1 MKTNR
6 IAPCISH
13 GRSLIQL
20 VTSPGRFF
28 ENRRQG
34 LNPYASGSFLVISAL
49 LFTVATLV
57 YHQNQ
62 ANWISGAI
70 LMGNAVGM
78 VLILSFVSYIVM
90 VLSVG
95 KKTGF
100 QQVFSVYAYAS
111 GASLAAAWVPHLL
124 MFTELW
130 RWSLVGIGLTRG
142 CGLKRMASGWVIVCS
157 IIVMT
162 ILLRSILPLL
172 QT

>member
-1 MKTNR
+1 MNTIR
-6 IAPCISH
+6 ISPGISH

-20 VTSPGRFF
+20 VTAPGRFF
-28 ENRRQG
+28 ESRRRE
-34 LNPYASGSFLVISAL
+34 LDPVASGGFLIISAL

-57 YHQNQ
+57 YHQSQ

-95 KKTGF
+95 KKAGF

-111 GASLAAAWVPHLL
+111 GASLMAAWVPHLL
-124 MFTELW
+124 IFTELW
-130 RWSLVGIGLTRG
+130 RWGLVGIGLTRG
-142 CGLKRMASGWVIVCS
+142 CGLKWTASSWVIGCS

-162 ILLRSILPLL
+162 ILLQSVLPLL
-172 QT
+172 HA